1 MRILAVGDDRKLLSF
16 LVRALREDAY
26 AVDTV
31 LGAERALEIARGI
44 PYDLILVD
52 IRLRGSSGIQVCAEL
67 RKHRVKTPILLL
79 SGDSL
84 VEERVEGLNAGADD
98 CLPKPFAVSELRA
111 RVCALIRRSK
121 DRTEVNSRIA
131 DLEIDRHRRCI
142 NRGGVTIPLT
152 TKEFALVELLMLH
165 SPETVTRSEI
175 IEHVWDCQY
184 DSDTNL
190 VDVYIYR
197 LRQKINDM
205 GAARLIHAI
214 RGVGYKLE
222 CARPS

>member
-1 MRILAVGDDRKLLSF
+1 MRLLVVGDDRKLLSF
-16 LVRALREDAY
+16 LVRALREDTY
-26 AVDTV
+26 AVDTA
-31 LGAERALEIARGI
+31 LGAERAMEVARGV

-52 IRLRGSSGIQVCAEL
+52 LRLRGSSGIRVCSEL
-67 RKHRVKTPILLL
+67 RKHRVRTPILLL
-79 SGDSL
+79 SGESL
-84 VEERVEGLNAGADD
+84 VEERVEGLDAGADD

-111 RVCALIRRSK
+111 RVRALIRRSK
-121 DRTEVNSRIA
+121 NRSDVTARIA
-131 DLEIDRHRRCI
+131 DLEIDRDRRCI

-152 TKEFALVELLMLH
+152 AKEFALVELLMIH

-184 DSDTNL
+184 DSETNL

-205 GAARLIHAI
+205 GATRLIHAI
-214 RGVGYKLE
+214 RGVGYKLA
-222 CARPS
+222 CAG

>member
-1 MRILAVGDDRKLLSF
+1 MRLLVVGDDRKLLNF

-26 AVDTV
+26 AVDTA
-31 LGAERALEIARGI
+31 LGAERALEVARGV

-52 IRLRGSSGIQVCAEL
+52 LRLRGSSGIRVCSEL
-67 RKHRVKTPILLL
+67 RKHRVRTPILLL
-79 SGDSL
+79 SGESL
-84 VEERVEGLNAGADD
+84 VEERVEGLDAGADD

-111 RVCALIRRSK
+111 RIRALIRRSK
-121 DRTEVNSRIA
+121 NHSDVTARIA
-131 DLEIDRHRRCI
+131 DLEIDRDRRCI

-152 TKEFALVELLMLH
+152 AKEFALVELLMIH
-165 SPETVTRSEI
+165 SPDTVTRSEI

-184 DSDTNL
+184 DSETNL

-205 GAARLIHAI
+205 GATRLIHAI
-214 RGVGYKLE
+214 RGVGYKLA
-222 CARPS
+222 CAG

>member
-1 MRILAVGDDRKLLSF
+1 MRILAVGDDRKFLSF

-31 LGAERALEIARGI
+31 LGAERALEIARGV

-52 IRLRGSSGIQVCAEL
+52 IRLHGSSGIRVCAEL
-67 RKHRVKTPILLL
+67 RKSRVRVPILLL
-79 SGDSL
+79 CGDSL

-98 CLPKPFAVSELRA
+98 CLPKPFEVSELRA
-111 RVCALIRRSK
+111 RVFALIRRSK

>member
-1 MRILAVGDDRKLLSF
+1 MRLLAVGDDRKLLSF

-26 AVDTV
+26 AVDTA
-31 LGAERALEIARGI
+31 LGAEQALEVARDV
-44 PYDLILVD
+44 PYDLILLD
-52 IRLRGSSGIQVCAEL
+52 LRLRGSSGIRVCSEL
-67 RKHRVKTPILLL
+67 RKFRVKTPIMLLA
-79 SGDSL
+79 GDSL

-98 CLPKPFAVSELRA
+98 CLPKPFVVAELRA
-111 RVCALIRRSK
+111 RICALIRRSK
-121 DRTEVNSRIA
+121 NQNEANARIG

-142 NRGGVTIPLT
+142 NRAGVSIPLT
-152 TKEFALVELLMLH
+152 TKEFALVELLMLN
-165 SPETVTRSEI
+165 SPGTVTRSEI

-205 GAARLIHAI
+205 GNTRLIHAI
-214 RGVGYKLE
+214 RGVGYKME
-222 CARPS
+222 YAGQV

>member
-1 MRILAVGDDRKLLSF
+1 MRILAVGDDRKFLSF

-31 LGAERALEIARGI
+31 LGAERVLEIARGV

-52 IRLRGSSGIQVCAEL
+52 IRLHGSSGIRVCSEL
-67 RKHRVKTPILLL
+67 RKSRVRVPILLL
-79 SGDSL
+79 CGDSL

-111 RVCALIRRSK
+111 RVFALIRRSK

-222 CARPS
+222 SARPS